1 MKRLE
6 NKTVLGYLF
15 SIFAGLLWG
24 VSGNCGD
31 LLFKDYGISVEF
43 LVTWRLIA
51 SGGLMLL
58 FLLIRKKPIFTIWKN
73 KKDVAVLIGFA
84 LLGMIG
90 VQYFFF
96 LTIRYS
102 NAATATV
109 IQYIAPI
116 FIVIWTAICAKKLPR
131 ISESVGVLLA
141 FFGIYLFATGGN
153 FNTLTISSLA
163 LIFGIVSVFGLV
175 FYMLLPVDI
184 VAKYGTSLIIGWG
197 MLIAGIVMLLAT
209 GFPKSGITWDMRAAL
224 LYAFLIL
231 FGTLIAFTIF
241 IKSIQL
247 IGAAKAGILSCME
260 PFSSVIVS
268 VAWLGE
274 HFNTADYLGFACIIV
289 AVTLISVLDLKKKP
303 AAEKNS

>member
-1 MKRLE
+1 MNQIK
-6 NKTVLGYLF
+6 NKTALGYLF

-31 LLFKDYGISVEF
+31 FLFKDYGISVEF

-58 FLLIRKKPIFTIWKN
+58 FLLVRKKPIFIIWKN

-153 FNTLTISSLA
+153 FHTLTISSLA

-175 FYMLLPVDI
+175 FYMLLPVGI

-209 GFPKSGITWDMRAAL
+209 GFPSSGIAWDMRAIL

-231 FGTLIAFTIF
+231 FGTLIAFTMF

-274 HFNTADYLGFACIIV
+274 HFTSADYLGFACIIV

-303 AAEKNS
+303 VK

>member
-1 MKRLE
+1 MNRLK

-15 SIFAGLLWG
+15 SILAGLLWG

-31 LLFKDYGISVEF
+31 LLFRDYGISVEF

-51 SGGLMLL
+51 TGGLMLL

-73 KKDVAVLIGFA
+73 KKDMAVLIGFA

-116 FIVIWTAICAKKLPR
+116 FIVIWTAICAKKLPH
-131 ISESVGVLLA
+131 ISELLGVLLA

-153 FNTLTISSLA
+153 FHTLAISTLA
-163 LIFGIVSVFGLV
+163 LVFGIISVFGLV
-175 FYMLLPVDI
+175 FYMLLPVGI
-184 VAKYGTSLIIGWG
+184 VGKYGTSLVVGWG
-197 MLIAGIVMLLAT
+197 MLLAGIVMLLTT

-268 VAWLGE
+268 VVWLGE
-274 HFNTADYLGFACIIV
+274 RFTLADYLGFACIII
-289 AVTLISVLDLKKKP
+289 AVTLISMLDLRKTP
-303 AAEKNS
+303 VSTRVA